1 MTKTSNNGIRIWAV
15 LVTLV
20 LIAGIIAGVV
30 LWQKDYISFGK
41 PAESAAVG
49 TVVDENG
56 DEMNS
61 EEVYKMPRA
70 MTFTPSARG
79 ATPETTVQIQA
90 VLELAD
96 PDSPATNGLVT
107 WSIAFANPSDEWAS
121 GKSTSDYVTVEDT
134 TALTTTVTFKA
145 AFAEQMI
152 ITVTSQ
158 DNTAISATCTVDCA
172 QKLESTYVT
181 YAIASGLEGD
191 AALVLNGTSGT
202 ESNWATLKT
211 DLDTSAQKAAEF
223 TYNATEVYTIADEYT
238 AMVTIAPSAE
248 LLAAAQEIDP
258 SATSGSYDATAGI
271 VPNESFFAQLLGE
284 AFATESNLYAL
295 GKKLEEKSVVNPFT
309 VTVTTSGTYTEDT
322 TDIYYIAYVASDV
335 GNPVTGIII
344 EGGPIIF

>member
-15 LVTLV
+15 FVTLV

-41 PAESAAVG
+41 PAESADAG

-172 QKLESTYVT
+172 QKLGSTYVT

-202 ESNWATLKT
+202 QSNWAILKA
-211 DLDTSAQKAAEF
+211 DLDTSAQKAAQF
-223 TYNATEVYTIADEYT
+223 TYNTTEVYTVEDEYT
-238 AMVTIAPSAE
+238 ATVTIEPSAE
-248 LLAAAQEIDP
+248 LLAAAKEINS
-258 SATSGSYDATAGI
+258 SAVSGTYDATAGI

>member
-15 LVTLV
+15 FVTLV

-41 PAESAAVG
+41 PAESTDAG

-107 WSIAFANPSDEWAS
+107 WSIAFANPSDEWAR

-191 AALVLNGTSGT
+191 TALVLNGTSGT
-202 ESNWATLKT
+202 QSNWAILKA
-211 DLDTSAQKAAEF
+211 DLDTSAQKAAQF
-223 TYNATEVYTIADEYT
+223 TYNTTEVYTVEDEYT
-238 AMVTIAPSAE
+238 ATVTIEPSAE
-248 LLAAAQEIDP
+248 LLAAAKEINS
-258 SATSGSYDATAGI
+258 SAVSGTYDATAGI